1 MAELGEVRE
10 PDRRSR
16 AERLRA
22 EVRQKINSMLNAD
35 QQKLY
40 AEIVAAETGR
50 AAAGSGRV
58 FTAGPDGKP
67 VEVRLRLGLTDGNAT
82 EVVSGEVKDGTEVI
96 VGTVATGTAT
106 KSSPAGS
113 APRLPF

>member
-1 MAELGEVRE
+1 
-10 PDRRSR
+10 
-16 AERLRA
+16 
-22 EVRQKINSMLNAD
+22 MLNAD

-58 FTAGPDGKP
+58 YVPGSDSKP
-67 VEVRLRLGLTDGNAT
+67 TEVRLRLGLTDGNAT
-82 EVVSGEVKDGTEVI
+82 EVVGGDVTEGIDVV
-96 VGTVATGTAT
+96 VGTVSTGAA
-106 KSSPAGS
+106 KSPAGS